1 MISGPGSSRSG
12 RATPARWAGA
22 ALLCIA
28 ALAAAGCASSSS
40 SSPPALAP
48 ASSSPATSGTASAPV
63 TPPSTSSPASVVGV
77 PACANGSLKVALG
90 LGQGTPGASYVNIDF
105 TNTSASECTI
115 TGYPG
120 VSLVSGPPYVQ
131 IGLAAKRNPNS
142 PVKTITLAPGAVA
155 NALLQIVHAQNFP
168 TASCGPA
175 QATNLQVYPPN
186 QTAAVYVPYQT
197 EACAEPTQILTISAA
212 AAGSGGQ

>member
-1 MISGPGSSRSG
+1 MISSPGSSR
-12 RATPARWAGA
+12 TLARWAGA

-28 ALAAAGCASSSS
+28 VLAAAGCASSSS
-40 SSPPALAP
+40 SSSSALAPVTSGP
-48 ASSSPATSGTASAPV
+48 ASSSPTSTPVPV
-63 TPPSTSSPASVVGV
+63 TSTSSPAPPTVVGV

-90 LGQGTPGASYVNIDF
+90 LGQGYAGGSYVNIDF
-105 TNTSASECTI
+105 TNTSGSECTL
-115 TGYPG
+115 TGFPG

-131 IGLAAKRNPNS
+131 IGLAAQRNSNS

-155 NALLQIVHAQNFP
+155 NALLQVVDALNFP

-175 QATNLQVYPPN
+175 KATNLQVFPPN

-197 EACAEPTQILTISAA
+197 EACAEPTQILFISAM

>member
-1 MISGPGSSRSG
+1 VISSPGSSR
-12 RATPARWAGA
+12 TLARWAGA

-40 SSPPALAP
+40 STPPATQPNSSTPP
-48 ASSSPATSGTASAPV
+48 ASSSITSTPVPPA
-63 TPPSTSSPASVVGV
+63 SSPASPAVVGAA
-77 PACANGSLKVALG
+77 ACANGSLKVALG
-90 LGQGTPGASYVNIDF
+90 LGQGYAGGSYINIDF
-105 TNTSASECTI
+105 TNTSGSECTL
-115 TGYPG
+115 TGFPG

-131 IGLAAKRNPNS
+131 IGLAAQRNSNS

-155 NALLQIVHAQNFP
+155 HALLQVVDALNFP

-175 QATNLQVYPPN
+175 KATDLQVFPPN
-186 QTAAVYVPYQT
+186 QTTAVYVPYQS
-197 EACAEPTQILTISAA
+197 EACAEPTQILFISAV